1 MPSVVINLHYL
12 KINSISGN
20 GSITIGEASY
30 NSPTA
35 YNKSQGLN
43 SSYGDTSPT
52 EAIMENLLNDP
63 DVNDQT
69 NIGNADNAYMNTP
82 VPPARQYHQS
92 RLKELQDNALSNQ
105 YF

>member
-30 NSPTA
+30 NSPTS
-35 YNKSQGLN
+35 NTKSQGMN
-43 SSYGDTSPT
+43 ASYGDTSPT
-52 EAIMENLLNDP
+52 EAVMENLLNDP

-69 NIGNADNAYMNTP
+69 SIGTNDNAYMNAQEP
-82 VPPARQYHQS
+82 LLPPIPPPPIPP
-92 RLKELQDNALSNQ
+92 L
-105 YF
+105 